1 VKDFLTSDAPESAQP
16 ASDSAIRNPQS
27 AIRNRSVRNPQ
38 AHALLYA
45 PQVRQAFSFIDA
57 SDKETHDEM
66 IRICEIPAPPF
77 KEHAR
82 AAYLKRRFEELGLKR
97 VRTDAEGNVIAE
109 RPGRAASPVVV
120 VAAHLDTVFPEATDV
135 RVRRDGGRYYAPGIS
150 DNTSGVVS
158 LIALARAMEAA
169 QVATAG
175 TIHFVGTVGEEGEG
189 NLRGVRHLFTA
200 GDFRNG
206 VEAFISIDGP
216 GVERITTRALGSR
229 RYRVTVSGPGGHS
242 WGDFGIVNPVHAL
255 GRAIARFA
263 AYPAPLAPRTSF
275 NVGIIEGGNSV
286 NSIPQRAS
294 MIVDMRS
301 VSSAE
306 IDKLEAYLRRVVELG
321 LREENSQ
328 RAMSGTMLAVEFEPV
343 GDRPSGETPMNAPI
357 VQAAI
362 DSSRALGI
370 EPRLDCSSTDS
381 NIPISLGIPAITVG
395 AGGVSSN
402 CHTLGEWY
410 EPTGRELGLKRLLL
424 LTVTLAGLVN

>member
-1 VKDFLTSDAPESAQP
+1 MLNTQSV
-16 ASDSAIRNPQS
+16 IRNPQS
-27 AIRNRSVRNPQ
+27 R
-38 AHALLYA
+38 ALLYA
-45 PQVRQAFSFIDA
+45 PEILRAFSFIEATD
-57 SDKETHDEM
+57 SETHTEM

-77 KEHAR
+77 KEQAR
-82 AAYLKRRFEELGLKR
+82 AAYLKQRFAEIGLKR

-109 RPGRAASPVVV
+109 RPGRSASPSIIIS
-120 VAAHLDTVFPEATDV
+120 AHLDTVFPEGTDV
-135 RVRRDGGRYYAPGIS
+135 RVRHDGVRCYAPGIS
-150 DNTSGVVS
+150 DNTAGVVS
-158 LIALARAMEAA
+158 LITLARALDAA
-169 QVATAG
+169 QIATAG
-175 TIHFVGTVGEEGEG
+175 TIHFVGTVGEEGAG

-200 GDFRNG
+200 GDFRAG
-206 VEAFISIDGP
+206 VSAFISIDGP

-263 AYPAPLAPRTSF
+263 AYPAPLSPRTSF

-286 NSIPQRAS
+286 NSIPERAS

-301 VSSAE
+301 VSSEE
-306 IDKLEAYLRRVVELG
+306 IDKLEAYLRRVVELA

-328 RAMSGTMLAVEFEPV
+328 RALSGTTLAVEFEPV
-343 GDRPSGETPMNAPI
+343 GDRPSGETSVNAPI

-362 DSSRALGI
+362 DCSRLLGI

-381 NIPISLGIPAITVG
+381 NIPISMGIPAITIG
-395 AGGVSSN
+395 AGGLSSN
-402 CHTLGEWY
+402 CHTLAEWY

-424 LTVTLAGLVN
+424 LAVTLAGPAD